1 MSIVKI
7 VYHAAVAFSAVG
19 IVVLC
24 AYGLLVLL
32 DRLIKHDIQTEE
44 KKR

>member
-7 VYHAAVAFSAVG
+7 AYYAAVAFSAVG

-32 DRLIKHDIQTEE
+32 ECLIKHGIQTEE